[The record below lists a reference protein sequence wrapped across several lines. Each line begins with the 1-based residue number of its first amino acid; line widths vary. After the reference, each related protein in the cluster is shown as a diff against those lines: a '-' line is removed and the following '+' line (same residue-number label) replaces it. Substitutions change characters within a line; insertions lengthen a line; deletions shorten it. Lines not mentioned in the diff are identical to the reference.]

1 MRIAVAGAGL
11 VGRKHADLV
20 AARGT
25 LDAIIDPDAG
35 TRDLAERHG
44 CLWYQ
49 AVEDYLAAHKPDGMI
64 IATPNQQHV
73 EHGLACIRSGIPA
86 LIEKPIADVPEAAA
100 TLVREAHR
108 AEIPIL
114 VGHHRRHNP
123 IVKAAKALID
133 AGDLGRIVSVHA
145 QFWLYKPDDYF
156 EPVWRRSKGAG
167 PVFINLIHDIDLL
180 RHLCGEIAR
189 VQAVE
194 SSLMR
199 GHDVEDSAVVILE
212 FENGALGTITV
223 SDTIP
228 APWSWELTSAEN
240 PAYPE
245 TDAACYTIGG
255 QKGSLSVPD
264 LKCWSYSGKPGWWEP
279 IDCRTLPVEP
289 ADPLTLQFD
298 HFIDVI
304 KGEAAPLVSGDEAL
318 KTLAVIDA
326 IKEAAATGKAKPVQR
341 YDDAT
346 QACSE
351 RVRKTI
357 E

>member
-1 MRIAVAGAGL
+1 MAGSIEGQTTRIAVAGAGL
-11 VGRKHADLV
+11 VGRKHVEL
-20 AARGT
+20 AAGKGT

-35 TRDLAERHG
+35 TRDLAEHHG

-49 AVEDYLAAHKPDGMI
+49 AVEDYLAAHKPAGMI
-64 IATPNQQHV
+64 IATPNQLHV
-73 EHGLACIRSGIPA
+73 EHGLACIRRGIPA
-86 LIEKPIADVPEAAA
+86 LIEKPIADIPEAAA
-100 TLVREAHR
+100 KLMREADR
-108 AEIPIL
+108 TGVPIL

-123 IVKAAKALID
+123 IVKAAKASID
-133 AGDLGRIVSVHA
+133 AGELGRIVSVHA

-156 EPVWRRSKGAG
+156 EPAWRRSKGAG

-180 RHLCGEIAR
+180 RHLCGEISR

-194 SSLMR
+194 SSRMR
-199 GHDVEDSAVVILE
+199 GHDVEDSAVVLLE
-212 FENGALGTITV
+212 FENGALGTVSV

-245 TDAACYTIGG
+245 TTAACYTIGG

-264 LKCWSYSGKPGWWEP
+264 LKHWSYSGKPGWWQP

-298 HFIDVI
+298 HFLDVI
-304 KGEAAPLVSGDEAL
+304 DGVVSPLVSGGEAL
-318 KTLAVIDA
+318 KTLAVIEA
-326 IKEAAATGKAKPVQR
+326 IKGAAATKTAEHVER
-341 YDDAT
+341 YDDAI
-346 QACSE
+346 AGS
-351 RVRKTI
+351 
-357 E
+357 